1 MVIYETTN
9 LITGTKYIGRDKY
22 NNPEYLGSG
31 LLLQRAIKK
40 YGRENFTKL
49 ILEECTTNEELN
61 LAECKWIDKYNATS
75 SPNYYNIADGGQGGN
90 LISNLPQEQYND
102 LMKKRSK
109 FMTENNPM
117 AGKTHTDENKKKMSH
132 PGKLNGMYGKK
143 QTAETKQLQK
153 EKAKGRYTLEWFI
166 QKNGIELGTQLYDER
181 NTMLKNRKMRGE
193 DNPAFRYVNL
203 EELDNFVR
211 NTDISHRQIA
221 IHFGVGNTALLS
233 KFKKLYN
240 DNNLKRIRTN
250 LNSN

>member
-1 MVIYETTN
+1 MVIYETIN
-9 LITGTKYIGRDKY
+9 LINGKRYIGKDSK
-22 NNPEYLGSG
+22 NDPEYLGSNTH
-31 LLLQRAIKK
+31 LKRAIKK
-40 YGRENFTKL
+40 YGIQSFRKG
-49 ILEECTTNEELN
+49 ILEYCNSEEELN
-61 LAECKWIDKYNATS
+61 TAEIKWIKWSDAQKS
-75 SPNYYNIADGGQGGN
+75 KIYYNIAPGGFGGDN
-90 LISNLPQEQYND
+90 FTYNPNKEKIRAEM
-102 LMKKRSK
+102 LVL
-109 FMTENNPM
+109 NNI
-117 AGKTHTDENKKKMSH
+117 NKMH
-132 PGKLNGMYGKK
+132 GKK
-143 QTAETKQLQK
+143 QTAKTKQLQK